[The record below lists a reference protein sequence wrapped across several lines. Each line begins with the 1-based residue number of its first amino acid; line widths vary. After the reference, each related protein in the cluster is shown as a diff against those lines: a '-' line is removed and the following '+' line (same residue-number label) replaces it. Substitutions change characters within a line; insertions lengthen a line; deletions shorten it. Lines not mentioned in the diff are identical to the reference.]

1 MNIHDIHNM
10 FMTFFRPK
18 RMRQLVLLFSVSK
31 NTTVL
36 DVGGFYK
43 NWSYLEDTPQLT
55 LINLGPRP
63 ELLPVEVKYV
73 RGDARKLPFADK
85 SFDVVYSNSVIEHV
99 GCRSDQEEMAKE
111 MIRVGKGYYCQTP
124 NYWFFV
130 EPHFLAPI
138 IHWLPIRIRGLFGK
152 CFSLWGLV
160 TKNSLQKSNEL
171 AKSIR
176 LLKRYEMLRL
186 FPDAQLINEFFLGFI
201 KSFVAVSRHKKD
213 YVMTTNG
220 KAGK

>member
-1 MNIHDIHNM
+1 M

-99 GCRSDQEEMAKE
+99 GGS
-111 MIRVGKGYYCQTP
+111 
-124 NYWFFV
+124 
-130 EPHFLAPI
+130 
-138 IHWLPIRIRGLFGK
+138 PIRGNGK
-152 CFSLWGLV
+152 RNDSGR
-160 TKNSLQKSNEL
+160 K
-171 AKSIR
+171 R
-176 LLKRYEMLRL
+176 LLLSDSKLLVFCR
-186 FPDAQLINEFFLGFI
+186 A
-201 KSFVAVSRHKKD
+201 SFSCANYSLASSQ
-213 YVMTTNG
+213 N
-220 KAGK
+220 